1 MPPFGRNEWREED
14 FQLLRNSAI
23 HLFWQ
28 RVILDETVSKLRDGG
43 YTVIALDAGQ
53 WSSPTDLHA
62 DIAREFSFPAY
73 YGKNMDALN
82 DCLRDI
88 ALGEEG
94 AAAKTATALVL
105 DRFDA
110 FVRTDPSAAHTL
122 IDIFA
127 HNSRL
132 AMLVGHRMV
141 CLLQTDDPRLKLP
154 PVGATPVMWNEKEWL
169 HKNRGL

>member
-1 MPPFGRNEWREED
+1 MRAE
-14 FQLLRNSAI
+14 
-23 HLFWQ
+23 
-28 RVILDETVSKLRDGG
+28 
-43 YTVIALDAGQ
+43 

-73 YGKNMDALN
+73 YGKNMGALN

-94 AAAKTATALVL
+94 AEAKTATALVL

-110 FVRTDPSAAHTL
+110 FVRTDPSAAHAL

-127 HNSRL
+127 DNSRL

-141 CLLQTDDPRLKLP
+141 CLLQTAIRD
-154 PVGATPVMWNEKEWL
+154 
-169 HKNRGL
+169 